1 MTVGVAPDRSTAEK
15 STEAQSTEAE
25 STVQSVA
32 PESSAGLQ
40 HPFLRGASEEL
51 VDSAQQEAATAS
63 DILSA
68 LDEGLD
74 GSADITQDP
83 VGGRVRER
91 RGRVTPQA
99 PGTPQAQSSA
109 TPDVHSEPAVSELVQ
124 QDPVVTNAQK
134 IVLKPAGIDIEG
146 YRELTIDPNSETA
159 TATTKRLH
167 KLLKQIQEQGGE
179 VIYSL
184 NRHGDIEFDLRYKG
198 IEQNIRV
205 RDRDNW
211 QGEMLTGVD
220 ALVIKS
226 ALGDPSPSQVS
237 QSVSS
242 KRDFSTATHEELVAA
257 FKDVHQDLFV
267 ADLELRHKTDLL
279 EVIEQSSN
287 DPRRLSQGLNRWAA
301 NATRDIQRQS
311 ADTLGFSFDVT
322 ADRSMQIA
330 QLEKQLARDIVQL
343 QRQEQQ
349 VMNLAKREYEQQLRF
364 DTSMQ
369 QQLGGRKVDEL
380 LREVGNIEVSSDV
393 KAKVDGYR
401 HHDIKS
407 NLVAIANGADINPF
421 PEAIDSK
428 SIDFG
433 ISEITQP
440 DPFSNS
446 RAASS
451 AFAGKTEELRAYLT
465 KLEAERVE
473 REASI
478 SSIDERIEYSGVLTG
493 SSAQR
498 VENVENMIDGL
509 SEINTLAQLQ
519 TSNGMSLQDQKMIAL
534 LEQCERN
541 QEVREKLE
549 GARDYL
555 SALQAHGRDAN
566 RARGVY
572 VRAIKRSY
580 LNQFG
585 REIDRG
591 IQRGSRDLGRE
602 IGGIAEDWAKK
613 AGKEIRDILG
623 PKK

>member
-1 MTVGVAPDRSTAEK
+1 MTVGVAPER
-15 STEAQSTEAE
+15 STEAE
-25 STVQSVA
+25 STEAESTTQSVEQK
-32 PESSAGLQ
+32 PSVGLQ
-40 HPFLRGASEEL
+40 ETLNASLLGGA
-51 VDSAQQEAATAS
+51 DIHSAQQEATTAS

-83 VGGRVRER
+83 VRRRVRER
-91 RGRVTPQA
+91 GGRVTPQA
-99 PGTPQAQSSA
+99 QGTPQAQSSA
-109 TPDVHSEPAVSELVQ
+109 TPDMDFGPPVPQDSQ
-124 QDPVVTNAQK
+124 QDPVVTNAEE

-146 YRELTIDPNSETA
+146 YRVLTIDPTSETA
-159 TATTKRLH
+159 TATTKQLH
-167 KLLKQIQEQGGE
+167 KLLRQIQEQGGE

-184 NRHGDIEFDLRYKG
+184 NRHGDIEFDLRFKG

-211 QGEMLTGVD
+211 QGEMLKGVD

-226 ALGDPSPSQVS
+226 ALGDPSPSQAS
-237 QSVSS
+237 QSVAS
-242 KRDFSTATHEELVAA
+242 KRDFSTATHQELVAA

-279 EVIEQSSN
+279 QIIEQNN
-287 DPRRLSQGLNRWAA
+287 DPRRLSQDLNRWAS

-322 ADRSMQIA
+322 ADRSIQIA
-330 QLEKQLARDIVQL
+330 QLEKQLARDIRQL
-343 QRQEQQ
+343 QMQEQQ

-380 LREVGNIEVSSDV
+380 LREVGNIEVSSSV

-407 NLVAIANGADINPF
+407 NIIAIANGDDINPF

-433 ISEITQP
+433 ISEVTQP

-446 RAASS
+446 RAASN

-478 SSIDERIEYSGVLTG
+478 SSIDERIEYSGVLSG
-493 SSAQR
+493 ASAQR

-534 LEQCERN
+534 MEQYERN
-541 QEVREKLE
+541 QGVREKLE

-555 SALQAHGRDAN
+555 NALRAHARDAN
-566 RARGVY
+566 QARAVY
-572 VRAIKRSY
+572 VRAIRESY
-580 LNQFG
+580 SNRFG